1 MLGILQMDVKSCI
14 YVYTKIAPEIF
25 PRQNILKAG
34 AKIFWHQPLFDAKL
48 LESLVKEIMR
58 IFPQKRDENI
68 KLRQEDDPT
77 MRDNCKIWEA
87 CRATSAVPIFFPPAQ
102 ISSPPHRY
110 IDGGFVNNNPIIA
123 AYEEAAAM
131 SRGIGCIVS
140 LGTGVSTPSYGLL
153 YYQLV
158 KYLAEVS
165 TSTEVMANI
174 FRTMVKGS
182 KIMDRYYRFNVPQ
195 GLENISL
202 HEWQKENE
210 ITTATDEYINDNK
223 TLQELQGCA
232 SLLRQLKENEAS
244 TNVDAD
250 ISIQCLEGL
259 VKDAHKIFSKMKAI
273 GDVISQGTVQKLGR
287 YLDLPPNLRN
297 EWLHKDIDLCEN
309 LYKPAASEQEN
320 VVNYLK
326 GQLGG
331 DHPFAV
337 AAVEDYVSL
346 CHLAGQLESTSAT
359 QRDLVS
365 QLLEKGAPNEKIVPL
380 KRRLAGFEFQNHF
393 KYYRGLSQQDSNVW
407 DSSFE
412 SLAHFKWLH
421 EPNYDHAT
429 YVKDIGGETTPAL
442 VSGAVTI
449 SDLAAN
455 FGDNYVNQL
464 LSQRYTTDDYR
475 KAFHNLDELKGRIY
489 SLKND

>member
-1 MLGILQMDVKSCI
+1 
-14 YVYTKIAPEIF
+14 
-25 PRQNILKAG
+25 
-34 AKIFWHQPLFDAKL
+34 
-48 LESLVKEIMR
+48 
-58 IFPQKRDENI
+58 
-68 KLRQEDDPT
+68 
-77 MRDNCKIWEA
+77 
-87 CRATSAVPIFFPPAQ
+87 
-102 ISSPPHRY
+102 
-110 IDGGFVNNNPIIA
+110 
-123 AYEEAAAM
+123 
-131 SRGIGCIVS
+131 
-140 LGTGVSTPSYGLL
+140 
-153 YYQLV
+153 
-158 KYLAEVS
+158 
-165 TSTEVMANI
+165 MANI
-174 FRTMVKGS
+174 FRTMIKGS
-182 KIMDRYYRFNVPQ
+182 KIMDRYYRFNVPR

-210 ITTATDEYINDNK
+210 ITTATDEYINHNK

-244 TNVDAD
+244 TGVDAD
-250 ISIQCLEGL
+250 ISIQRLEGL
-259 VKDAHKIFSKMKAI
+259 VKDAHRIFSKIKAI

-297 EWLHKDIDLCEN
+297 EWLHKDIDQCGN
-309 LYKPAASEQEN
+309 LYKPAVSEQEK

-346 CHLAGQLESTSAT
+346 CHLAGQLESASAT

-393 KYYRGLSQQDSNVW
+393 NYYRELSQQDSSVW
-407 DSSFE
+407 ESSFE

-421 EPNYDHAT
+421 ELNCDHAT

-455 FGDNYVNQL
+455 FGDNYVNQP

-475 KAFHNLDELKGRIY
+475 KALHNLNELKGRIY